1 MTPLASPDERR
12 AEGKALR
19 TRLPREDQGDW
30 RSAPD
35 RPDPVD
41 LLAAAVAHRHA
52 ELLPI
57 RWARMAQSPFYFYRG
72 NAALMAFDLKPW
84 PVAGLETQLC
94 GDAHLLNF
102 GAYAKPDGG
111 LVFDLND
118 FDETCRG
125 PFEWDLKRFAA
136 SLVLAG
142 REAGHGDTACL
153 DVVRASVRAYR
164 EALDRFAGMKVLDL
178 AREELGPHNDGDHL
192 EPIFEKA
199 RRDTPE
205 RLMAKGIEADG
216 DTFRFRTKG
225 PFLRPLAEEEAAPFR
240 AAFPDLRASLGP
252 ARQQVL
258 DAYAPVC
265 FGRRVSGCGSLGVTD
280 VLALCFGNGPG
291 DPLFLEFK
299 AQHGSVWKPSPAGTH
314 EGRRAAEG
322 QHRMQTWADPFLGW
336 CRAGGQD
343 FLVKQWSDHKASQ
356 DVEDLVG
363 EALEHYGSLCAT
375 VLAKAHARSGDPAR
389 LAGYCGE
396 GEALD
401 EALAAFARTCA
412 EQATADWEAFRRAA
426 AGGRVPLADTF
437 A

>member
-1 MTPLASPDERR
+1 MTPLPPPSERR

-19 TRLPREDQGDW
+19 ERLSREAQGEW
-30 RSAPD
+30 RPAPD
-35 RPDPVD
+35 RPDLVD
-41 LLAAAVAHRHA
+41 VLQAAVAHRHA
-52 ELLPI
+52 DLLPI

-72 NAALMAFDLKPW
+72 NAALMAYDLKPW
-84 PVAGLETQLC
+84 PVAGLEAQLC

-142 REAGHGDTACL
+142 REAGHGDPSCL
-153 DVVRASVRAYR
+153 DAVKAAARAYR
-164 EALDRFAGMKVLDL
+164 EALGRFAGMKVLDL

-192 EPIFEKA
+192 EPVFEKA

-205 RLMAKGIEADG
+205 RLRTKGIEADG
-216 DTFRFRTKG
+216 DSFRFRTKG
-225 PFLRPLAEEEAAPFR
+225 PFLRPLTDAEAAPFR

-280 VLALCFGNGPG
+280 VLALCFGNGPE

-299 AQHGSVWKPSPAGTH
+299 AQHGSVWRPSPEGTH

-356 DVEDLVG
+356 DVEDLG
-363 EALEHYGSLCAT
+363 GPALEAYAGLCAT

-389 LAGYCGE
+389 LAGYCGD

-401 EALAAFARTCA
+401 EALAAFARTYA
-412 EQATADWEAFRRAA
+412 DQATSDWEGFKGATAS
-426 AGGRVPLADTF
+426 GRLPAVEVFD
-437 A
+437 

>member
-1 MTPLASPDERR
+1 MTPLVPPSQRR

-19 TRLPREDQGDW
+19 EHLPREAQAEW
-30 RSAPD
+30 RPAAD
-35 RPDPVD
+35 RPDIVA
-41 LLAAAVAHRHA
+41 LLQAAVAHRHA
-52 ELLPI
+52 DLLPL

-72 NAALMAFDLKPW
+72 NAALMALDLKPW
-84 PVAGLETQLC
+84 PVAGLEAQLC

-102 GAYAKPDGG
+102 GAYAKPDGS

-142 REAGHGDTACL
+142 REAGHGEGSCRDA
-153 DVVRASVRAYR
+153 VGAAVQAYR
-164 EALDRFAGMKVLDL
+164 EALDRFADMKVLEL

-205 RLMAKGIEADG
+205 RLMAKGVEAVGDG
-216 DTFRFRTKG
+216 FRFQTKG
-225 PFLRPLAEEEAAPFR
+225 PFLRPLTEAEATPFQ
-240 AAFPDLRASLGP
+240 AAFPDYRGSLGP

-280 VLALCFGNGPG
+280 VLALCFGNGRS

-299 AQHGSVWKPSPAGTH
+299 AQHGSVWRPSPAGTH

-322 QHRMQTWADPFLGW
+322 QHRLQTWADPFLGW
-336 CRAGGQD
+336 CRAGDRD
-343 FLVKQWSDHKASQ
+343 FLVKQWSDHKASL
-356 DVEDLVG
+356 DVEDLAG
-363 EALEHYGSLCAT
+363 GALAHYGGLCAT
-375 VLAKAHARSGDPAR
+375 VLAKAHARSGDPAAM
-389 LAGYCGE
+389 AGYGGE
-396 GEALD
+396 GAELD
-401 EALAAFARTCA
+401 DAMAAFARTYA
-412 EQATADWEAFRRAA
+412 DQATADWEAFRAA
-426 AGGRVPLADTF
+426 AAAGRVPLAEVYE
-437 A
+437 

>member
-1 MTPLASPDERR
+1 MRDPARRR
-12 AEGKALR
+12 AEGQAAR
-19 TRLPREDQGDW
+19 AVLPPTGQASWGP
-30 RSAPD
+30 APD
-35 RPDPVD
+35 RPDILD
-41 LLAAAVAHRHA
+41 LLAAAVAHRHTD
-52 ELLPI
+52 LLPI

-72 NAALMAFDLKPW
+72 NAALMACDLKPG

-142 REAGHGDTACL
+142 REAGHGDRSCGEA
-153 DVVRASVRAYR
+153 VRAAVRAYR

-192 EPIFEKA
+192 EPVFEKG

-205 RLMAKGIEADG
+205 RLMAKGVEADG
-216 DTFRFRTKG
+216 DSFRFRAKG
-225 PFLRPLAEEEAAPFR
+225 PFLRPLTEAEAAPFR

-280 VLALCFGNGPG
+280 VLALCFGNGPE

-299 AQHGSVWKPSPAGTH
+299 AQHGSVWRPSPEGTH

-343 FLVKQWSDHKASQ
+343 FLVKQWSDHKASMG
-356 DVEDLVG
+356 VEDLG
-363 EALEHYGSLCAT
+363 GHALAPYGALCAS
-375 VLAKAHARSGDPAR
+375 VLAKAHVRSGDPAA
-389 LAGYCGE
+389 LAGYAGDGE
-396 GEALD
+396 DLD
-401 EALAAFARTCA
+401 DALAGFALA
-412 EQATADWEAFRRAA
+412 YADQATADWEAFRRGAA
-426 AGGRVPLADTF
+426 AGRIPLAEVYE
-437 A
+437 